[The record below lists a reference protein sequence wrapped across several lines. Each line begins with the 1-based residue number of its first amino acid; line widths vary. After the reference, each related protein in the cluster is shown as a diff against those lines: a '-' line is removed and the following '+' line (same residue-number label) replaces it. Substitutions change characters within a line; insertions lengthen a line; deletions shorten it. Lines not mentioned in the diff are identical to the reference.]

1 MLWLSNVIPFA
12 KTKWICLYILRADDK
27 MLLLLLS
34 LFLSLWCFVILV
46 ASFIL
51 DESHTHKNFLLNARS
66 QGVHVPITAIF
77 FFCFMLREPP
87 KIFYQH
93 STDCRS
99 VVLFSFYSYSF
110 VMAFWVN
117 YFVCDCVQT
126 QYRSFVCWKKK
137 KISQNSR
144 LTQYIAMNSASSI
157 LSGMQCILASNYIHP

>member
-77 FFCFMLREPP
+77 FLLYAPR
-87 KIFYQH
+87 
-93 STDCRS
+93 T
-99 VVLFSFYSYSF
+99 
-110 VMAFWVN
+110 
-117 YFVCDCVQT
+117 T
-126 QYRSFVCWKKK
+126 Q
-137 KISQNSR
+137 N
-144 LTQYIAMNSASSI
+144 I
-157 LSGMQCILASNYIHP
+157 LSTFNWLPFGCFIFILFIFICYGVLSKLFRVWLRANTVSFICLLEKEKNFTKFPINTIHSDE